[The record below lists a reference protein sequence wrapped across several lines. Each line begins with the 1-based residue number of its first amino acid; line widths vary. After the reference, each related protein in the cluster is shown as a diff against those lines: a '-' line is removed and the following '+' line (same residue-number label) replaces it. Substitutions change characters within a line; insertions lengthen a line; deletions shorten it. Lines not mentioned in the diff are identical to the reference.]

1 MGTSRKTVDKCEKIG
16 INKMRIKE
24 MIDARQSANREILDI
39 LKQYVEKYPELRFGQ
54 ILAIAK
60 VIEYGYKDVTG
71 DKFEIPIK
79 IVKDPFN
86 EESIQTLDRVKK
98 QTFYTLKKEIEL

>member
-60 VIEYGYKDVTG
+60 VIEYERVT
-71 DKFEIPIK
+71 EIWSPMVESR
-79 IVKDPFN
+79 VKDPFN
-86 EESIQTLDRVKK
+86 EESIHTIDRVKE
-98 QTFYTLKKEIEL
+98 QTNYTLKNNFEL

>member
-1 MGTSRKTVDKCEKIG
+1 MNSSLFAK
-16 INKMRIKE
+16 
-24 MIDARQSANREILDI
+24 MIDARQTANRDILDV

-71 DKFEIPIK
+71 DKFEIPIE

-86 EESIQTLDRVKK
+86 EESIQTLDRVKE
-98 QTFYTLKKEIEL
+98 QTSYTLKKESKL